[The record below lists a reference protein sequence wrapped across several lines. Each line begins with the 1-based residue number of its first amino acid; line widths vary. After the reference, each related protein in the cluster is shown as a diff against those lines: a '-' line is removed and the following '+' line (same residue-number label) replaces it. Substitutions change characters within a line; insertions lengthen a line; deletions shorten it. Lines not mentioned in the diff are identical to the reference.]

1 MVDNNTV
8 LAWPE
13 QMKMENRDA
22 FVTTRSF
29 CLAFLGIAVS
39 LTIFGECTVSSSKT
53 TTTQDVVT
61 LPPKR
66 CSFNNIDYNV
76 GQSWNPF
83 LLPAGYWRCIRCS
96 CKLTSDGSTAT
107 IDCKSCRGTA
117 NEQHPEEGQ
126 RICIYKGK
134 IRKHGAVWAETIS
147 DPLRNDQ
154 CTECSCTDRFVSCA
168 VRTCP
173 ALSCKGK
180 VKGSKTCCPVC
191 KGDSQATRDARDC
204 FTMGRSYRHLENWFH
219 FGPPLYDLCIICS
232 CKNSSV
238 GCRKV
243 VCPTPPCDNPE
254 RKPGA
259 CCNTCPVPVSN
270 SGKLQRNN
278 GSTSETVQT
287 KNVSDE
293 CERAGVKFPHNT
305 TFNPTIGPFGVSFC
319 VTCLCNRSIIQ
330 CKGQRCPT
338 NYSCENPVTVPGKC
352 CKVCEGGDSKGPANG
367 RRHCTTGK
375 YWRVYEYTRRGNQSL
390 TSHYIRV
397 QFALVSRESGVVE
410 IHTISASATAK
421 TVKIT
426 NTTVENF
433 DQVMKRND
441 HYKSIGKI
449 RDAQRNKMRHNE
461 MRPCHVTQ
469 GCVHTVKK
477 IMERFWYRVGQCK
490 MGISGLPGKL
500 PIMPEKETPSD
511 EE

>member
-1 MVDNNTV
+1 
-8 LAWPE
+8 
-13 QMKMENRDA
+13 MKMENRDA

-126 RICIYKGK
+126 RICTHKGK

-147 DPLRNDQ
+147 DRLRNDQ

-219 FGPPLYDLCIICS
+219 FGPPRYDLCIICS

-243 VCPTPPCDNPE
+243 ACPTPPCDNPE

-270 SGKLQRNN
+270 TGKLQRNN

-319 VTCLCNRSIIQ
+319 VTCLCN
-330 CKGQRCPT
+330 
-338 NYSCENPVTVPGKC
+338 
-352 CKVCEGGDSKGPANG
+352 
-367 RRHCTTGK
+367 
-375 YWRVYEYTRRGNQSL
+375 
-390 TSHYIRV
+390 
-397 QFALVSRESGVVE
+397 VS
-410 IHTISASATAK
+410 
-421 TVKIT
+421 
-426 NTTVENF
+426 
-433 DQVMKRND
+433 
-441 HYKSIGKI
+441 
-449 RDAQRNKMRHNE
+449 
-461 MRPCHVTQ
+461 
-469 GCVHTVKK
+469 
-477 IMERFWYRVGQCK
+477 
-490 MGISGLPGKL
+490 
-500 PIMPEKETPSD
+500 
-511 EE
+511 